1 MTQAGLMVY
10 ATTLAQAALG
20 LILAII
26 LLSFHRHYR
35 RGYLL
40 HWSWSWLA
48 LAIHQTGGI
57 LGLYLSGELAA
68 AHPLRVSLTAI
79 SQAAGYLQVAW
90 LLFGVIEFA
99 RGRPVR
105 LRSQSIV
112 VALAVATGLVST
124 FLFLTDPGA
133 AVERYFTRVGLQSL
147 VSALAFSVA
156 AVAIIRSAEQHRTL
170 GHRLLAGGFLLHGAN
185 QLFYFLAA
193 ASWLFR
199 DEFVASSMYLGF
211 SDLVFHGLIG
221 LGMVTSLLEDERQ
234 AAIIAATEAE
244 HLAYHDPLTGL
255 PNRPLFLDRLIMALA
270 QAERQNTK
278 VAVLFCDLD
287 RFKEINDSLGHSV
300 GDELLRQVAQRIEK
314 SVRGV
319 DTVARFGGDEFTLII
334 QNLREPEAAATVARK
349 ILETLRAPFYSG
361 GHELFIATSIGIS
374 TYPTDGRDLESL
386 LKNADTAMYRA
397 KEQGRDNFQLYTPA
411 MNATALER
419 LALENMLRR
428 AVAQDELV
436 LHYQPLIRIDDG
448 GVFAAEA
455 LIRWNHPE
463 LGLIQPAQFIPTAEM
478 SGLILPIG
486 AWVLRTACAQMKE
499 WQDLHGA
506 RLAVAV
512 NLSARQFQ
520 QPDLIET
527 IRDALDASGLDPACL
542 ELEITESYSMQ
553 NPDATVET
561 LRELKTLGVRI
572 SMDDFGTGYS
582 SLAYLK
588 KFPIDTIKV
597 DRSFVQDLGTDRDDE
612 AITTAVIAMA
622 QSLSLH
628 VVAEGVENQVQLD
641 FLRARTC
648 DSVQGFFFSHP
659 LPPAEFEQF
668 ISRSILGSRPRGP
681 LQSE

>member
-1 MTQAGLMVY
+1 MTQTGLMVY
-10 ATTLAQAALG
+10 STTLTQAALG

-48 LAIHQTGGI
+48 LAIHQIGGI
-57 LGLYLSGELAA
+57 LGLYLSSEFAA
-68 AHPLRVSLTAI
+68 THPLRVSLTSI
-79 SQAAGYLQVAW
+79 SQAAGYLQIAW
-90 LLFGVIEFA
+90 LLFGAIELS

-112 VALAVATGLVST
+112 IVLAVAAGLVST
-124 FLFLTDPGA
+124 FLFLTTPGA

-147 VSALAFSVA
+147 VSAVAFSVA
-156 AVAIIRSAEQHRTL
+156 AVAIFRSAVKYRTL
-170 GHRLLAGGFLLHGAN
+170 GHRLLGGGFLLHGAN
-185 QLFYFLAA
+185 QLVYFLAA
-193 ASWLFR
+193 ASWMFR
-199 DEFVASSMYLGF
+199 DQFIASSIYLGF
-211 SDLVFHGLIG
+211 ADLVFHALIG
-221 LGMVTSLLEDERQ
+221 LGMVTSLLEDERE

-255 PNRPLFLDRLIMALA
+255 PNRPLFIDRLIVALA

-300 GDELLRQVAQRIEK
+300 GDELLRQVAQRIEN

-361 GHELFIATSIGIS
+361 EHELYIATSIGIS
-374 TYPTDGRDLESL
+374 IFPADGRNPEAL

-428 AVAQDELV
+428 AVTQGELV

-448 GVFAAEA
+448 AVFAAEA

-463 LGLIQPAQFIPTAEM
+463 LGQIQPAQFIPAAEM

-486 AWVLRTACAQMKE
+486 EWVLRTACAQMKK

-506 RLAVAV
+506 RLSVAV
-512 NLSARQFQ
+512 NLSARQFL
-520 QPDLIET
+520 QPGLILT
-527 IRDALDASGLDPACL
+527 IQDALDSSGLDPGCL

-553 NPDATVET
+553 NPDATVDT
-561 LRELKTLGVRI
+561 LRELKKLGVKI

-588 KFPIDTIKV
+588 KFPIDTVKV
-597 DRSFVQDLGTDRDDE
+597 DQSFVQDLGTDRDDE

-622 QSLSLH
+622 QSLSLK
-628 VVAEGVENQVQLD
+628 VVAEGVENEVQLE
-641 FLRARTC
+641 FLRARRC
-648 DSVQGFFFSHP
+648 DGVQGFYFSRP
-659 LPPAEFEQF
+659 LPAAEFEQF
-668 ISRSILGSRPRGP
+668 ISRSILDSRVRVPMT
-681 LQSE
+681 